1 MALKRFGIPLLLLLA
16 LGTVTSTAWA
26 QAIDDLERIGEWEL
40 VVSGEVPEDAR
51 VWQSRSAAAFV
62 VASDRL
68 PFPVLIDARGGQ
80 VYELSAAAIG
90 EGNDLRL
97 PADARKDSVSKLMPG
112 QGEAVFSIRGTV
124 ARLRYTSLEGEHPRE
139 AVFEFSPEYRA
150 KADAYEPDA
159 AELAKLRSFEEPVR
173 VRVIFG
179 TWCGACKT
187 YMPNAMRVDRELDGS
202 NVRFEY
208 FGLPAQ
214 DPWQHPEVGRT
225 GVKEVPSAIVY
236 VGDREVGRFAGSSG
250 FSDPEGTLVE
260 ILEGAR

>member
-1 MALKRFGIPLLLLLA
+1 MVLHRLTAPLLILLA
-16 LGTVTSTAWA
+16 LLTTTSPAHA
-26 QAIDDLERIGEWEL
+26 QPIDDLQRIGEWEL
-40 VVSGEVPEDAR
+40 VISGEVPEDAR

-80 VYELSAAAIG
+80 VYELAADAIG
-90 EGNDLRL
+90 EGDDLRL
-97 PADARKDSVSKLMPG
+97 PADARKESVSKLMPG
-112 QGEAVFSIRGTV
+112 QGEAMFSIRGTV
-124 ARLRYTSLEGEHPRE
+124 ARLRYSSLEGEYGRE
-139 AVFEFSPEYRA
+139 DVFDHSPEYRT
-150 KADAYEPDA
+150 KADAYEPDE
-159 AELAKLRSFEEPVR
+159 AELATLRSFGEPVR

-179 TWCGACKT
+179 TWCGVCKT
-187 YMPNAMRVDRELDGS
+187 YMPNALRVDRELEGS

-225 GVKEVPSAIVY
+225 GIKEVPSAIVY
-236 VGDREVGRFAGSSG
+236 VGDLEVGRFAGASG
-250 FSDPEGTLVE
+250 FADPEATLVE